1 MAEINSMDTVLKFVS
16 TKAKSYDD
24 LSYEPTFKSSAM
36 FPVMCGAGIS
46 VTLSFLNYWKHKNE
60 IQNVSCLITLRRQNG
75 DIIKRSYFRVEQDV
89 YSLKLL
95 DLLAEF
101 LDENGMFVGSCE
113 LEYHSIE
120 DLKYPYP
127 AVTLFY
133 ETLKGISAV
142 HAASRVFQSTQ
153 DMDLRLMQDV
163 DESGFDI
170 YSNEILTPFLCF
182 TNGPRLVK
190 KAKILFRAFNSLG
203 EEKTIETQF
212 DSLKPYETVF
222 FFPGERSDL
231 DQFLKDKVGFCKVS
245 YDSFGIFP
253 RLVCGN
259 IYKDRSY
266 FAITHSYYD
275 VSQREEYFPV
285 DTDKNTRGSF
295 RAIPM
300 LPNMEID
307 VDLNFYPIYSPTE
320 INLRSRVY
328 DNNGDLLADLN
339 AIKTIQSPSNNMV
352 NLSIETIANEAEIS
366 KANISLISV
375 ECETDDDRLPTR
387 INYGINYHKN
397 NQIGS
402 NINISMHHDLEFKS
416 HKPSFK
422 WLPVFIRND
431 LSNHVLIAALSNEV
445 VDDFTADVQMELF
458 CSSGKIQAQSIHVKN
473 QTTVSILIEELISN
487 TSYIPA
493 QGEVLWCTLKSDSPF
508 IDALFLT
515 ESTQGFVGAD
525 HSY

>member
-1 MAEINSMDTVLKFVS
+1 
-16 TKAKSYDD
+16 
-24 LSYEPTFKSSAM
+24 
-36 FPVMCGAGIS
+36 
-46 VTLSFLNYWKHKNE
+46 
-60 IQNVSCLITLRRQNG
+60 
-75 DIIKRSYFRVEQDV
+75 
-89 YSLKLL
+89 
-95 DLLAEF
+95 
-101 LDENGMFVGSCE
+101 
-113 LEYHSIE
+113 
-120 DLKYPYP
+120 
-127 AVTLFY
+127 
-133 ETLKGISAV
+133 
-142 HAASRVFQSTQ
+142 
-153 DMDLRLMQDV
+153 
-163 DESGFDI
+163 
-170 YSNEILTPFLCF
+170 
-182 TNGPRLVK
+182 
-190 KAKILFRAFNSLG
+190 
-203 EEKTIETQF
+203 
-212 DSLKPYETVF
+212 
-222 FFPGERSDL
+222 
-231 DQFLKDKVGFCKVS
+231 
-245 YDSFGIFP
+245 
-253 RLVCGN
+253 
-259 IYKDRSY
+259 
-266 FAITHSYYD
+266 
-275 VSQREEYFPV
+275 
-285 DTDKNTRGSF
+285 
-295 RAIPM
+295 M